1 MKIGLLGRILIAIAL
16 GVALGHIFTLPWVRI
31 FVTFNSIFGQ
41 FLGFIIPLI
50 ILGLVTPAIADI
62 GKGAGKLLLI
72 TVGIAYA
79 DTVIAAILSYTTGT
93 TFFPSLIGN
102 GAQTLDPVEKSAEI
116 LPYFTVNIPAAL
128 DVMSALVLS
137 FIMGLGIAYG
147 GHKVLRDATNEMKAI
162 IVGVIERVI
171 IPLLPV
177 YIFGIFL
184 NMTFSGDVMRMMT
197 VFAKIIVVIFA
208 LHIFVLIYQYLIA
221 GAIVRK
227 NPFRLLANMFP
238 AYLTALGTSSSAAT
252 IPVALKQTRKNGV
265 SEGVA
270 GFVIPLCATVHLSGS
285 AMKITACAFTIA
297 LLEGMPTDFPL
308 FLHFIMVLAIFMVAA
323 PGVPG
328 GAVMAALAPLGS
340 ILGFGENEQAL
351 MIALYIAMDSF
362 GTACNVTGD
371 GAIALVVDKLNRKKD
386 DVKEE
391 AA

>member
-16 GVALGHIFTLPWVRI
+16 GIALGHIFTLPWVRI
-31 FVTFNSIFGQ
+31 FATFNSIFGQ

-79 DTVIAAILSYTTGT
+79 DTVVAAILSYATGT
-93 TFFPSLIGN
+93 SFFPSLIGN
-102 GAQTLDPVEKSAEI
+102 GSQTLETVEKSAEI
-116 LPYFTVNIPAAL
+116 LPYFTINIPATI

-137 FIMGLGIAYG
+137 FIVGLGIAYG
-147 GHKVLRDATNEMKAI
+147 GHTVLRGATNEMKAI

-184 NMTFSGDVMRMMT
+184 NMTFSGDVMRMMS

-208 LHIFVLIYQYLIA
+208 LHIFVLLYQYLIA

-252 IPVALKQTRKNGV
+252 IPVALKQTLKNGV

-297 LLEGMPTDFPL
+297 LLEGLPTDFPL

-328 GAVMAALAPLGS
+328 GAIMASLAPLGS

-371 GAIALVVDKLNRKKD
+371 GAIALVVDKLNRNKTNVEKT
-386 DVKEE
+386 

>member
-16 GVALGHIFTLPWVRI
+16 GVALGHVFTLPWVRI

-147 GHKVLRDATNEMKAI
+147 GHKVLRDATNEMKTI

-386 DVKEE
+386 GVKEE

>member
-16 GVALGHIFTLPWVRI
+16 GIALGHIFTLPWVRI
-31 FVTFNSIFGQ
+31 FATFNSIFGQ

-79 DTVIAAILSYTTGT
+79 DTVVAAILSYATGS

-102 GAQTLDPVEKSAEI
+102 GSQTLETVEKSAEI
-116 LPYFTVNIPAAL
+116 LPYFTINIPATI

-137 FIMGLGIAYG
+137 FIVGLGIAYS
-147 GHKVLRDATNEMKAI
+147 GHTVLRGATNEMKAI

-208 LHIFVLIYQYLIA
+208 LHIFVLLYQYLIA

-297 LLEGMPTDFPL
+297 LLEGLPTDFPL

-328 GAVMAALAPLGS
+328 GAIMASLAPLGS

-371 GAIALVVDKLNRKKD
+371 GAIALVVDKLNRNKAN
-386 DVKEE
+386 VEE
-391 AA
+391 KAA

>member
-16 GVALGHIFTLPWVRI
+16 GIALGHIFTLPWVRI
-31 FVTFNSIFGQ
+31 FATFNSIFGQ

-79 DTVIAAILSYTTGT
+79 DTVVAAILSYATGT

-102 GAQTLDPVEKSAEI
+102 GSQTLETVEKSAEI
-116 LPYFTVNIPAAL
+116 LPYFTINIPATI

-137 FIMGLGIAYG
+137 FIVGLGIAYG
-147 GHKVLRDATNEMKAI
+147 GHTVLRGATNEMKAI

-208 LHIFVLIYQYLIA
+208 LHIFVLLYQYLIA

-297 LLEGMPTDFPL
+297 LLEGLPTDFPL

-328 GAVMAALAPLGS
+328 GAIMASLAPLGS

-371 GAIALVVDKLNRKKD
+371 GAIALVVDKLNRNNANVEKT
-386 DVKEE
+386 

>member
-16 GVALGHIFTLPWVRI
+16 GVLLGNILTLPWVRI
-31 FVTFNSIFGQ
+31 FITFNSIFGQ

-79 DTVIAAILSYTTGT
+79 DTVIAAILSYTTGS

-102 GAQTLDPVEKSAEI
+102 GSQTLETVEKSAEI
-116 LPYFTVNIPAAL
+116 LPYFTINIPATI

-137 FIMGLGIAYG
+137 FIVGLGIAYS
-147 GHKVLRDATNEMKAI
+147 GHTVLRGATNEMKAI

-171 IPLLPV
+171 IPLLPL

-252 IPVALKQTRKNGV
+252 IPVALKQTLKNGV

-297 LLEGMPTDFPL
+297 LLEGLPTDFPL

-328 GAVMAALAPLGS
+328 GAIMASLAPLGS

-371 GAIALVVDKLNRKKD
+371 GAIALVVDKLNRNKAN
-386 DVKEE
+386 VEE
-391 AA
+391 KAA

>member
-147 GHKVLRDATNEMKAI
+147 GHKVLCDATNEMKAI

-328 GAVMAALAPLGS
+328 GAIMAALAPLGS

-386 DVKEE
+386 GVKEE

>member
-16 GVALGHIFTLPWVRI
+16 GVALGHVFTLPWVRI

-227 NPFRLLANMFP
+227 NPFRLWANMFP

-386 DVKEE
+386 GVKEE

>member
-16 GVALGHIFTLPWVRI
+16 GVLLGNILTLPWVRI
-31 FVTFNSIFGQ
+31 FATFNSIFGQ

-79 DTVIAAILSYTTGT
+79 DTVVAAVLSYATGT

-102 GAQTLDPVEKSAEI
+102 GSQTLETVEKSAEI
-116 LPYFTVNIPAAL
+116 LPYFTINIPATI

-137 FIMGLGIAYG
+137 FIVGLGIAYG
-147 GHKVLRDATNEMKAI
+147 GHTVLRGATNEMKAI

-208 LHIFVLIYQYLIA
+208 LHIFVLLYQYLIA

-297 LLEGMPTDFPL
+297 LLEGLPTNFPL

-328 GAVMAALAPLGS
+328 GAIMASLAPLGS

-371 GAIALVVDKLNRKKD
+371 GAIALVVDKLNRNKANVEKT
-386 DVKEE
+386 

>member
-221 GAIVRK
+221 GAIVRR

-386 DVKEE
+386 GVKEE

>member
-16 GVALGHIFTLPWVRI
+16 GVVLGNIFTLQWVRL
-31 FVTFNSIFGQ
+31 FATFNSIFGQ

-50 ILGLVTPAIADI
+50 IVGLVTPAIADI

-79 DTVIAAILSYTTGT
+79 DTVIAAILSYTTGAA
-93 TFFPSLIGN
+93 FFPSLIGN
-102 GAQTLDPVEKSAEI
+102 GAQTLTVVDKPADI
-116 LPYFTVNIPAAL
+116 LPYFTVNIPAPI

-147 GHKVLRDATNEMKAI
+147 EHKVLRGATNEMKTI

-171 IPLLPV
+171 IPLLPL

-184 NMTFSGDVMRMMT
+184 SMTFSGDVMRIMS

-221 GAIVRK
+221 GAIVKK

-252 IPVALKQTRKNGV
+252 IPVSLLR
-265 SEGVA
+265 
-270 GFVIPLCATVHLSGS
+270 
-285 AMKITACAFTIA
+285 MAFQRI
-297 LLEGMPTDFPL
+297 
-308 FLHFIMVLAIFMVAA
+308 
-323 PGVPG
+323 
-328 GAVMAALAPLGS
+328 
-340 ILGFGENEQAL
+340 
-351 MIALYIAMDSF
+351 
-362 GTACNVTGD
+362 
-371 GAIALVVDKLNRKKD
+371 
-386 DVKEE
+386 
-391 AA
+391 